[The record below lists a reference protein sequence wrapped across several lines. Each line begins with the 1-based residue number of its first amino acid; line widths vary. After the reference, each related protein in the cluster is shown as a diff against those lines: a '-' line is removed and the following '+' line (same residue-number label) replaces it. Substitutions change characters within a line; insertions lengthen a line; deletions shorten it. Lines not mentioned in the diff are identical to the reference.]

1 MFEIASFILIAVHRN
16 VFSQVNWMLYCLFF
30 LGKESV
36 VTVFYEGF
44 FFFFFKS
51 QNPRQTSQS
60 VPCVP
65 CTEVVNGGS
74 YYTEERRLDLLPWDL
89 CLTCV

>member
-44 FFFFFKS
+44 FFFFLNHKTLVRLPSLFPVS
-51 QNPRQTSQS
+51 LVLRLLME
-60 VPCVP
+60 
-65 CTEVVNGGS
+65 EVITLKRG
-74 YYTEERRLDLLPWDL
+74 D
-89 CLTCV
+89 

>member
-1 MFEIASFILIAVHRN
+1 MFEMASFILIAVHRN

-44 FFFFFKS
+44 FFFLNHKTLVRLPSLFPVS
-51 QNPRQTSQS
+51 LVLRLLME
-60 VPCVP
+60 
-65 CTEVVNGGS
+65 EVITLKRG
-74 YYTEERRLDLLPWDL
+74 D
-89 CLTCV
+89 

>member
-16 VFSQVNWMLYCLFF
+16 VFSQVNWVFYCLFF
-30 LGKESV
+30 LGKERV
-36 VTVFYEGF
+36 VTVFYEV

-51 QNPRQTSQS
+51 QNTCQTSQA

-65 CTEVVNGGS
+65 RTEVVNRGS
-74 YYTEERRLDLLPWDL
+74 DHTEDRRLALLLWDL
-89 CLTCV
+89 CLTWV

>member
-51 QNPRQTSQS
+51 QNTRQTSQS

-74 YYTEERRLDLLPWDL
+74 DYTEERRLDLLPWDL